1 MRKLYSYLQ
10 DVLEDY
16 YECMKTVDE
25 DIAEI
30 KAELLIVKEN
40 FTKVDVK
47 MDEIDVE
54 IVTNKM
60 NSDEAD
66 QCLREEFEQN
76 TVEMDKVII
85 SQQIS

>member
-1 MRKLYSYLQ
+1 MGTAYIYRSNASEGLPSA
-10 DVLEDY
+10 D
-16 YECMKTVDE
+16 YECMSTVDE

-30 KAELLIVKEN
+30 KAELLLVKEN

-66 QCLREEFEQN
+66 QCLREDFEQN

-85 SQQIS
+85 I

>member
-66 QCLREEFEQN
+66 QCLREDFEQN

-85 SQQIS
+85 I